1 MDLLDPKN
9 DYVFKRLFAD
19 SPELLAELI
28 SAVRK
33 DEPPLEVLEVLNPL
47 ILPED
52 LDGKPIELDVLARDE
67 TGRLFNV
74 EVQVLRHP
82 RWSARSTF
90 YLSRMLST
98 QLDAGQHYVTLK
110 PVVGVHLLDFDLVEG
125 HPSALWQFE
134 MRDRHDPSVRLG
146 DELTLFVVELAK
158 ADRWL
163 RKRDDEGDR
172 DGDSA
177 NTGSMSPAGS
187 DPDAHTA
194 AALQAWIKFFKHWK
208 ESQAMSDLAYPPVQQ
223 AMKRLQELSRNEE
236 DRYRALAREKALYDE
251 LYLLNDAR
259 EEGRKA
265 TLLRQLTRRFG
276 PVPDWA
282 AQRIQQ
288 ATPTQLDA
296 WLETILDAPTL
307 EAVFGAH

>member
-1 MDLLDPKN
+1 M
-9 DYVFKRLFAD
+9 
-19 SPELLAELI
+19 
-28 SAVRK
+28 
-33 DEPPLEVLEVLNPL
+33 PPQ
-47 ILPED
+47 ILHATHQ
-52 LDGKPIELDVLARDE
+52 GARNIELTFSDGATGIWNAEALLQRPGPLLVPLRD
-67 TGRLFNV
+67 
-74 EVQVLRHP
+74 
-82 RWSARSTF
+82 
-90 YLSRMLST
+90 
-98 QLDAGQHYVTLK
+98 
-110 PVVGVHLLDFDLVEG
+110 
-125 HPSALWQFE
+125 
-134 MRDRHDPSVRLG
+134 
-146 DELTLFVVELAK
+146 
-158 ADRWL
+158 
-163 RKRDDEGDR
+163 DR

-282 AQRIQQ
+282 AQRMQQ

>member
-1 MDLLDPKN
+1 MELLDPKN

-33 DEPPLEVLEVLNPL
+33 DELSLEVLEVLNPL

-163 RKRDDEGDR
+163 RKRDD
-172 DGDSA
+172 
-177 NTGSMSPAGS
+177 
-187 DPDAHTA
+187 A

-223 AMKRLQELSRNEE
+223 AMRRLQELSRNEE

-259 EEGRKA
+259 EEGREEGRQEGREEGLLVA
-265 TLLRQLTRRFG
+265 RNTLIRLATRRFG
-276 PVPDWA
+276 PVPEWA
-282 AQRIQQ
+282 AQRMQQ
-288 ATPTQLDA
+288 ATPIQLDA

-307 EAVFGAH
+307 EAVFHTSP

>member
-1 MDLLDPKN
+1 MPPK
-9 DYVFKRLFAD
+9 
-19 SPELLAELI
+19 
-28 SAVRK
+28 
-33 DEPPLEVLEVLNPL
+33 
-47 ILPED
+47 ILHATHQ
-52 LDGKPIELDVLARDE
+52 GARNIELTFSDGATGIWNAEALLQRPGPLLVPLRD
-67 TGRLFNV
+67 
-74 EVQVLRHP
+74 
-82 RWSARSTF
+82 
-90 YLSRMLST
+90 
-98 QLDAGQHYVTLK
+98 
-110 PVVGVHLLDFDLVEG
+110 
-125 HPSALWQFE
+125 
-134 MRDRHDPSVRLG
+134 
-146 DELTLFVVELAK
+146 
-158 ADRWL
+158 
-163 RKRDDEGDR
+163 DR

-177 NTGSMSPAGS
+177 NTGSMSPAGG
-187 DPDAHTA
+187 DPDTRTA

-208 ESQAMSDLAYPPVQQ
+208 EAQAMSDLAYPPVQQ

-251 LYLLNDAR
+251 LYMLNDARQEGVEEGIKRGREEGRQEGR

-265 TLLRQLTRRFG
+265 TLSRLLTRRFG